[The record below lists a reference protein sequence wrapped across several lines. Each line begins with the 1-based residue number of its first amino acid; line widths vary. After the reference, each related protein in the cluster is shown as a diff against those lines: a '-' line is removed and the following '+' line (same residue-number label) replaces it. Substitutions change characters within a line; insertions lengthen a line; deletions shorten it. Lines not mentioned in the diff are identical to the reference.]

1 MLGEIMGVL
10 EKSRRKIVYGNK
22 KYIWY
27 IAEDNDSPYRLLNI
41 ISGDKKFILS
51 LSLDT
56 DVSYVIS
63 KGRFF
68 QGNKSKG
75 GWDRY
80 LLPFSIPTIITPKF
94 VADIISWATEKNDA
108 VKIEWNGQDI
118 MI

>member
-1 MLGEIMGVL
+1 MGVL
-10 EKSRRKIVYGNK
+10 EKGRRKIVYDNK

-41 ISGDKKFILS
+41 ISGDKRLILS
-51 LSLDT
+51 LPLNT

-68 QGNKSKG
+68 QGNKSNG

-80 LLPFSIPTIITPKF
+80 PLPFSIPSIITPKF
-94 VADIISWATEKNDA
+94 VIDIISWATEKNDA

>member
-1 MLGEIMGVL
+1 MGVL
-10 EKSRRKIVYGNK
+10 EKGRRKIVYKNE

-41 ISGDKKFILS
+41 ISEDKRLILS
-51 LSLDT
+51 SPLDT
-56 DVSYVIS
+56 DVSYIIS
-63 KGRFF
+63 KGGFF
-68 QGNKSKG
+68 QGNKSNG

-80 LLPFSIPTIITPKF
+80 LLPFSIPSTTTPKF
-94 VADIISWATEKNDA
+94 IADIISWATEKNDA